1 LIKACKESVHAIAL
15 PPQSPSS
22 RNSGKLELYSNEVQS
37 NVSLDFEW
45 NEEKAEINEAKHGV
59 SFLEA
64 KTVFNDP
71 FSITVPDPD
80 HSITEDRWVDIGIS
94 SRFRILY
101 VVYTERRTAIRI
113 ISCRPATP
121 KERRNYEQQQ
131 RA

>member
-1 LIKACKESVHAIAL
+1 VSIATH
-15 PPQSPSS
+15 
-22 RNSGKLELYSNEVQS
+22 GEVKR
-37 NVSLDFEW
+37 NVSLKFEW
-45 NEEKAEINEAKHGV
+45 DEEKAEINETKHGV

-71 FSITVPDPD
+71 YAITIPDPE
-80 HSITEDRWVDIGIS
+80 HSITEDRWVDMGMS

-121 KERRNYEQQQ
+121 KERKIYEQQ
-131 RA
+131 RT